1 MDPRLLI
8 PAPDTIPVPWGWFDA
23 LLHITFV
30 AHILLMNAVVG
41 GAAIALAAHLRGSN
55 MALAKDLSTKMPTAL
70 ALTINMGVAPLLF
83 LQVLYGNFVYTSSV
97 IMAAWW
103 LSVII
108 LVMAAYYG
116 LYIYDFRF
124 DTSGARPLLI
134 AVPLALLVCVGF
146 LFSNNMTLMLDPT
159 RWTAW
164 FDNRTGTLLN
174 LGDPMLLPRW
184 LHFMVGALA
193 VGGLAVALLGRAKGD
208 QDYVRT
214 GLTWFTRATL
224 AQLVFGV
231 WFLLS
236 LPDPALKQFLGGNIT
251 SSLLLTGALIL
262 AAASL
267 VTAFRGNVPG
277 TLFWTVL
284 TVAAMAL
291 VRDRLRDILL
301 SPYQDIRSLAV
312 TSEYSP
318 MVLFLAVFLL
328 AIPVVAWL
336 VRQYLRAVKES

>member
-1 MDPRLLI
+1 MDPRSLI

-23 LLHITFV
+23 LLHVTFV

-41 GAAIALAAHLRGSN
+41 GAAIALATHLRGSN
-55 MALAKDLSTKMPTAL
+55 TALAKDLSTKMPTAL
-70 ALTINMGVAPLLF
+70 ALTINLGVAPLLF

-124 DTSGARPLLI
+124 DSSGARPLLV
-134 AVPLALLVCVGF
+134 AAPLALLVFVGF
-146 LFSNNMTLMLDPT
+146 LFSNNMTLMLDPV

-164 FDNRTGTLLN
+164 FDNRAGSLLN

-184 LHFMVGALA
+184 LHFMVAALA

-208 QDYVRT
+208 QEYVRT
-214 GLTWFTRATL
+214 GLYWFTRATL
-224 AQLVFGV
+224 AQVVFGV

-236 LPDPALKQFLGGNIT
+236 LPEPALRQFLGGNAT
-251 SSLLLTGALIL
+251 SALLLAGALVL
-262 AAASL
+262 AAAALMS
-267 VTAFRGNVPG
+267 AFKGNVPG
-277 TLFWTVL
+277 ALLWTVL
-284 TVAAMAL
+284 TVAGMAL
-291 VRDRLRDILL
+291 VRDRLRGILL
-301 SPYQDIRSLAV
+301 SPYQDIRTLAV
-312 TSEYSP
+312 TAEYSP
-318 MVLFLAVFLL
+318 MILFLAVFLL
-328 AIPVVAWL
+328 AIPLVAWL
-336 VRQYLRAVKES
+336 VRQYLRSVKES

>member
-30 AHILLMNAVVG
+30 AHILLMNVVVG

-55 MALAKDLSTKMPTAL
+55 TTLAKDLSTKMPTAL

-103 LSVII
+103 LSIII

-146 LFSNNMTLMLDPT
+146 LFSNNMTLMLDPA

-164 FDNRTGTLLN
+164 FDNRAGTLLN

-193 VGGLAVALLGRAKGD
+193 VGGLAVALLGRTKGD

-214 GLTWFTRATL
+214 GLTWFTRSTL

-251 SSLLLTGALIL
+251 SALLLTGALIL

-277 TLFWTVL
+277 TLLWTVL